1 MTREYTNKL
10 LYLIDDGFITNGQ
23 IVAEMLQYFSED
35 VIKEFCLEGFAG
47 ELSEEFEE
55 LKND

>member
-1 MTREYTNKL
+1 
-10 LYLIDDGFITNGQ
+10 
-23 IVAEMLQYFSED
+23 MLQYFSED